1 MYLCSCKK
9 HLKLYYMKKLK
20 KEDYSWCFNGSAAC
34 KMQQY
39 EEPTACV
46 GFDVCGSDGCSI
58 EYCGFDCGR
67 DEDW

>member
-1 MYLCSCKK
+1 
-9 HLKLYYMKKLK
+9 MKKLK
-20 KEDYSWCFNGSAAC
+20 KEDDSWCFNGSAAC

-39 EEPTACV
+39 EEHTACV